1 MGSCIRFGAVSGN
14 WGHGKRR
21 IGESVCVCVCVLL
34 SGGKL
39 DGGRRATIWVSP
51 HNPPAEKRA

>member
-21 IGESVCVCVCVLL
+21 IGESVCVCVCVAVWRQI
-34 SGGKL
+34 
-39 DGGRRATIWVSP
+39 GRRKESYNMGVPT
-51 HNPPAEKRA
+51 